1 MTNRSTAKRHA
12 SKGLPA
18 NSSALNTLATNPL
31 FAPGGNRRYLL
42 IALVAAFLGLLVVG
56 QLRGQSA
63 SPALSNLSAQELTL
77 LIANLNARN
86 DELRNEIAT
95 LQQQS
100 TTLEATT
107 SGGQTT
113 VDQLK
118 ADLARIRAWS
128 GATGLTGQ
136 GVEIRVSGPI
146 GSDAIEDILNE
157 LGNAGAEAIAVE
169 DVRVVPGIVVAGAPG
184 SLSVE
189 NTILG
194 DPLVIRAI
202 GSPEILVGT
211 LTRAGGVI
219 SQVGVSYPD
228 ARINVTPLTSIAIPA
243 SDRTLAPSHGQ
254 PRL

>member
-1 MTNRSTAKRHA
+1 MTNRRG
-12 SKGLPA
+12 SKAPGAQAPGA
-18 NSSALNTLATNPL
+18 NPLATNAL

-42 IALVAAFLGLLVVG
+42 IALVAAILGLLVVG
-56 QLRGQSA
+56 QLRGQAA
-63 SPALSNLSAQELTL
+63 SPALSSLSAQELTL

-100 TTLEATT
+100 NTLEATT

-128 GATGLTGQ
+128 GATAITGQ

-146 GSDAIEDILNE
+146 GGDAVEDLLNE

-169 DVRVVPGIVVAGAPG
+169 DVRVVPGIVVAGAAG

-194 DPLVIRAI
+194 DPFVIRAI

-219 SQVGVSYPD
+219 SQVGVTNPD
-228 ARINVTPLTSIAIPA
+228 AEISVTPLTSISIPA

>member
-1 MTNRSTAKRHA
+1 MTDQRA
-12 SKGLPA
+12 SKPPGA
-18 NSSALNTLATNPL
+18 NPLATNAL
-31 FAPGGNRRYLL
+31 FAPGGNRRFLV
-42 IALVAAFLGLLVVG
+42 IALVAAILGLLVVG
-56 QLRGQSA
+56 QLRGQAA
-63 SPALSNLSAQELTL
+63 SPALSSLSAQELTL
-77 LIANLNARN
+77 LIANLSARN

-100 TTLEATT
+100 NTLEATT

-146 GSDAIEDILNE
+146 GGDAIEDILNE

-169 DVRVVPGIVVAGAPG
+169 DVRVVPGIVVAGAAG

-194 DPLVIRAI
+194 DPFVIRAI

-219 SQVGVSYPD
+219 SQVGVTYPD
-228 ARINVTPLTSIAIPA
+228 AEISVTPLTSISIPA